1 MSVAST
7 IWSFFKG
14 KGLNDFAIAGIMGN
28 LNAES
33 ALKPTNLQNSYQSKL
48 GYTDDTYT
56 AAVDSGAYTN
66 FVKDCAGYGL
76 AQWTYWSRKQALL
89 DYARSL
95 GKSIG
100 DLTMQLEF
108 MWKEMQGY
116 KSMMTTLKT
125 ATSILEASNA
135 VLTQY
140 ERPAN
145 MGESVQK
152 TRAGYGQTYYN
163 EFAGTS
169 GNQYRVAVSDHTDLD
184 SAKKQLATVQ
194 AKGFTAMVTQD
205 GNIYVVQTGAYSA
218 CCNANEQLD
227 RVKAAGFTDAYVT
240 TKPAGNVV
248 ATAPDKTEDEP
259 VKEPV
264 KVETPTGKYDPA
276 KVIAVAMEEVG
287 YLEKETNSQLDSD
300 TANAGDAN
308 YTKFARDLD
317 NLGFYNGRKNGY
329 AWCDVFV
336 DWCFVTAYGMA
347 AALALTF
354 QPTKAANNCGAGC
367 KYSRQYYQNNG
378 RLFDTPQPGD
388 QIFFYSSDKT
398 TISHT
403 GLVYAVD
410 KTYVYTVEGNTSS
423 ASGVVANGGAVN
435 KKKYRLNYDRLAG
448 YGRPAYDV
456 EYKADSTPATK
467 YTLGSRTL
475 KVTSPYMKGDDVT
488 ELQTRLNAL
497 GFDCG
502 TVDGEYGKNT
512 EQGVRAFQTAAKIEV
527 DGKFG
532 AESFAALN
540 AYKGSEDSTTGSYIT
555 YEVKE
560 KDTLWG
566 IAQRFLGNG
575 ADWTKIAKLNG
586 ITGTIIHAGQ
596 QLKIPE

>member
-116 KSMMTTLKT
+116 KSMMTTLKA

-184 SAKKQLATVQ
+184 TAKKQLATVQ

-264 KVETPTGKYDPA
+264 KVETTTGKYDPA
-276 KVIAVAMEEVG
+276 KVIAVALDEVG
-287 YLEKETNSQLDSD
+287 YLEKETNSNLDDD

-317 NLGFYNGRKNGY
+317 NLGFYNGKKNGY

-435 KKKYRLNYDRLAG
+435 KKKYKLTYDRLAG

-456 EYKADSTPATK
+456 EYKADSTPVTK

-475 KVTSPYMKGDDVT
+475 KVTSPCMKGDDVT

-540 AYKGSEDSTTGSYIT
+540 AYKGSEDTATGSYIT

-586 ITGTIIHAGQ
+586 ISGTIIHAGQ

>member
-116 KSMMTTLKT
+116 KSMMTTLKA

-169 GNQYRVAVSDHTDLD
+169 GNQYRVVVSDNTDLD

-456 EYKADSTPATK
+456 EYKADSTPVTK

-540 AYKGSEDSTTGSYIT
+540 AYKGSEDTATGSYIT

-586 ITGTIIHAGQ
+586 ISGTIIHAGQ

>member
-1 MSVAST
+1 MG
-7 IWSFFKG
+7 W
-14 KGLNDFAIAGIMGN
+14 GN

-33 ALKPTNLQNSYQSKL
+33 ELKPTNLQNSYQSKL

-116 KSMMTTLKT
+116 KSMMTTLKA

-184 SAKKQLATVQ
+184 TAKKQLATVQ

-264 KVETPTGKYDPA
+264 KVETTTGKYDPA
-276 KVIAVAMEEVG
+276 KVIAVALDEVG
-287 YLEKETNSQLDSD
+287 YLEKETNSNLDDD

-317 NLGFYNGRKNGY
+317 NLGFYNGKKNGY

-435 KKKYRLNYDRLAG
+435 KKKYKLTYDRLAG

-456 EYKADSTPATK
+456 EYKADSTPVTK

-475 KVTSPYMKGDDVT
+475 KVTSPCMKGDDVT

-540 AYKGSEDSTTGSYIT
+540 AYKGSEDTATGSYIT

-586 ITGTIIHAGQ
+586 ISGTIIHAGQ